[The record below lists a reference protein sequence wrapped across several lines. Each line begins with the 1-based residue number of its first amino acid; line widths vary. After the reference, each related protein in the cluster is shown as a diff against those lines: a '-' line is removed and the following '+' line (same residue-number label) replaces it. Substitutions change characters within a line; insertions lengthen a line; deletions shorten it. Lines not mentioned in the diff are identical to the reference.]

1 MTRIIYFDIAAL
13 IVVLPLFVS
22 LIIKKAY
29 KTYSSKIFMVLMID
43 IALAAI
49 FEILEYMKIFNS
61 NVDFL
66 FFCGE
71 AYFVCRTLM
80 PFLYLL
86 FIFEITG
93 STFKIKNSKWKLNLF
108 IFPYFILVG
117 FILTNSFTHLLFEF
131 VLNDENINVY
141 TRRPLIYLIYGVSLA
156 YLLYGIILILKYRIF
171 FGRQQFLSV
180 LIILPFT
187 IISVIVQYFYPDV
200 LVELFATAIALVLVS
215 ETIEPPDAVID
226 DKTGL
231 FSRKKFED
239 LLVKS
244 FSLKK
249 ETYFIVIKMNNFAD
263 LYNALTVVDAET
275 YMRKSSGILN
285 KRYRSYDNK
294 YVTFYLG
301 QGLFILSTSSYSSA
315 KIIGDLLSKD
325 LSIRSKSSI
334 YEFSP
339 SFSLFVTN
347 LIYDFERPASF
358 ISFINSFHNMNKD
371 YFVYDEIKNEKSFII
386 QKNISSIIDEGLSNN
401 EFEVY
406 YQPIYDV
413 KNKRINSAE
422 ALIRLNSKKYG
433 FITPNLFINHAEKN
447 GKIIAIDNFV
457 VEEVSKFISSD
468 EFKSLGID
476 YIEVNLSVADCL
488 DVELPKRIK
497 SVIDNHS
504 VSPKQMNFE
513 ITETV
518 DVEYNIIEKNIND
531 LVEYGFNFSLDDY
544 STGFSNI
551 IRFSK
556 LPIHIVK
563 IDKQLADGYND
574 DNMKS
579 IIKNTFNMIIDS
591 NRKIVVEGVE
601 TEDQAEAFIKYGCDY
616 IQGYYYSK
624 PLPKNEFIEY
634 VKKTNNLN

>member
-1 MTRIIYFDIAAL
+1 
-13 IVVLPLFVS
+13 
-22 LIIKKAY
+22 
-29 KTYSSKIFMVLMID
+29 
-43 IALAAI
+43 
-49 FEILEYMKIFNS
+49 
-61 NVDFL
+61 
-66 FFCGE
+66 
-71 AYFVCRTLM
+71 
-80 PFLYLL
+80 
-86 FIFEITG
+86 
-93 STFKIKNSKWKLNLF
+93 
-108 IFPYFILVG
+108 
-117 FILTNSFTHLLFEF
+117 
-131 VLNDENINVY
+131 
-141 TRRPLIYLIYGVSLA
+141 
-156 YLLYGIILILKYRIF
+156 
-171 FGRQQFLSV
+171 
-180 LIILPFT
+180 
-187 IISVIVQYFYPDV
+187 
-200 LVELFATAIALVLVS
+200 
-215 ETIEPPDAVID
+215 
-226 DKTGL
+226 
-231 FSRKKFED
+231 
-239 LLVKS
+239 
-244 FSLKK
+244 
-249 ETYFIVIKMNNFAD
+249 
-263 LYNALTVVDAET
+263 
-275 YMRKSSGILN
+275 
-285 KRYRSYDNK
+285 
-294 YVTFYLG
+294 
-301 QGLFILSTSSYSSA
+301 
-315 KIIGDLLSKD
+315 
-325 LSIRSKSSI
+325 
-334 YEFSP
+334 
-339 SFSLFVTN
+339 
-347 LIYDFERPASF
+347 
-358 ISFINSFHNMNKD
+358 MNKD